1 MCMRSKLAI
10 FALAAALAAPAQQQA
25 NRLNQRSMMHI
36 TLPDDSPLA
45 VLSADWGESVATP
58 RGSAI
63 LLDLRTSLTL
73 RNIGRQRIK
82 GVSLLVL
89 AQEAAP
95 GGKASVTVPSL
106 DVGPGE
112 AFPVKLDLRLLRPQS
127 PSDGALVEISL
138 DGVLYEDLGFY
149 GPNRLNS
156 RRSMTMWELEARR
169 DRKFLKNIYENA
181 GIEGLRK
188 HFTEVQARLSERPK
202 VNVQVARGRTTAA
215 ESGTRMSFAFLRM
228 PGEPVHA
235 MQGSARIGNSEARS
249 PELEIRNQG
258 RQHVKYLEIGWLVEN
273 RDGEEFFAGTVPAD
287 VNLAPGA
294 STKVQQDAVLK
305 LTQRNGSPVPI
316 AGMTGFV
323 NHVEF
328 SDGSMW
334 IPQRQALELER
345 LKKSLH
351 PSPEEQRLS
360 DLARRKGISAVVD
373 ELRKH

>member
-1 MCMRSKLAI
+1 MSMPSKLLSL
-10 FALAAALAAPAQQQA
+10 ALLAALAASAQQP
-25 NRLNQRSMMHI
+25 NRLSTRSMMHI

-45 VLSADWGESVATP
+45 VLSADWGESVATQ
-58 RGSAI
+58 RGSAM

-73 RNIGRQRIK
+73 RNIGRHKIK

-112 AFPVKLDLRLLRPQS
+112 AFPVKLDLRLLRPHNS
-127 PSDGALVEISL
+127 SDGPLVEISL
-138 DGVLYEDLGFY
+138 DGVLYDDLSFY

-169 DRKFLKNIYENA
+169 DRKYLKNIYETA
-181 GIEGLRK
+181 GVEALRK
-188 HFTEVQARLSERPK
+188 HLTDVQARLSERPRL
-202 VNVQVARGRTTAA
+202 NVQVARGRTTAA
-215 ESGTRMSFAFLRM
+215 ETGKRMSFAFLRM
-228 PGEPVHA
+228 PGEPVQA
-235 MQGSARIGNSEARS
+235 LQGSARVGESDARS
-249 PELEIRNQG
+249 PELEIRNQA
-258 RQHVKYLEIGWLVEN
+258 RQPVKYLEIGWLVEN

-294 STKVQQDAVLK
+294 TAKVQQDAVLK
-305 LTQRNGSPVPI
+305 LTQRNGAPVPI

-323 NHVEF
+323 HFVEF
-328 SDGSMW
+328 ADGSLW
-334 IPQRQALELER
+334 IPQRQALDTGR
-345 LKKSLH
+345 LKRSLH

-360 DLARRKGISAVVD
+360 DLARRKGINAVLD

>member
-1 MCMRSKLAI
+1 MRSKLAI
-10 FALAAALAAPAQQQA
+10 LALAAALAASGQQP
-25 NRLNQRSMMHI
+25 NRLNSRSMMHI

-127 PSDGALVEISL
+127 PSEGALVEISL
-138 DGVLYEDLGFY
+138 DGVLYDDLGFY

-169 DRKFLKNIYENA
+169 DRKYLKNVLDNA
-181 GIEGLRK
+181 GTEGLRR
-188 HFTEVQARLSERPK
+188 HLTEVQARLSERPK
-202 VNVQVARGRTTAA
+202 LNVQVARGRTTSADA
-215 ESGTRMSFAFLRM
+215 GARMSFAFLRM

-235 MQGSARIGNSEARS
+235 IQGAARVGDSEARS
-249 PELEIRNQG
+249 PELEIRNQS
-258 RQHVKYLEIGWLVEN
+258 RLPVKYLEIGWLVES
-273 RDGEEFFAGTVPAD
+273 RDGDEFFAGTVPAD
-287 VNLAPGA
+287 VNLASGA
-294 STKVQQDAVLK
+294 TTRVQQDAVLK

-316 AGMTGFV
+316 TAMTGFV

-328 SDGSMW
+328 ADGSMW
-334 IPQRQALELER
+334 IPQRQSLELDR
-345 LKKSLH
+345 LKKTLH

-360 DLARRKGISAVVD
+360 DLARRKGIQSVVE